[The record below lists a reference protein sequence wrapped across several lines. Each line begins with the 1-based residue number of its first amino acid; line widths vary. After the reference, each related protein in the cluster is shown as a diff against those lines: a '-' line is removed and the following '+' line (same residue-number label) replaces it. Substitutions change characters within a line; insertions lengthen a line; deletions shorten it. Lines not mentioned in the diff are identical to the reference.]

1 MHLRRSGMIDKLK
14 KFWSTQDTLE
24 KTLFWVIMALC
35 LVVGIFSTALSAYER
50 VGMVSV
56 IVGTVCCVLFI
67 VLSIFAYNTRL
78 YAPCHLV
85 MCAIVCMFLQP
96 MLFFACGGF
105 SSAMPLYFIAGIL
118 LLSLGPSGLAKRILF
133 VLSLTVFLATFLV
146 ASLYPQVVV
155 PISHEMIFV
164 DMAVSLVVLGFGVF
178 ALGSYVLRAYEREV
192 VEKKNLVAK
201 LDFLAKHDSLTGLKN
216 RRHLLDYL
224 GNIVWMQRSGYYIVM
239 YRINNIEQLR
249 GTYGPFFCDGIICDV
264 GRLIGQMEL
273 LGGGEC
279 VAYFGNHDFVHVMQ
293 SESEAETLTRAER
306 FRDEV
311 THLSWAE
318 HPDVHIT
325 VSGIVAACNGHGFTN
340 TTQLLQTV
348 YGQLSHFNVTDKDTI
363 RKI

>member
-1 MHLRRSGMIDKLK
+1 MIDKLK
-14 KFWSTQDTLE
+14 KFWSAQDTLE

-35 LVVGIFSTALSAYER
+35 SVVGVCSTILSAYER
-50 VGMVSV
+50 VGMASV
-56 IVGTVCCVLFI
+56 IVGSVCCVLFV
-67 VLSIFAYNTRL
+67 VLSIFAYNTHL
-78 YAPCHLV
+78 YASCHLV
-85 MCAIVCMFLQP
+85 MCGIVCMFLQP

-105 SSAMPLYFIAGIL
+105 ASAMPLYFVAGIL
-118 LLSLGPSGLAKRILF
+118 LLSLGPTGLAKRILF
-133 VLSLTVFLATFLV
+133 VLSLSVFLATFLI
-146 ASLYPQVVV
+146 ASLYPQVVN

-164 DMAVSLVVLGFGVF
+164 DMTVSLVVLGLGVF

-192 VEKKNLVAK
+192 VEKKNLVSK
-201 LDFLAKHDSLTGLKN
+201 LDFLANHDSLTGLSN

-224 GNIVWMQRSGYYIVM
+224 GNIVWMQRNGYYIVM
-239 YRINNIEQLR
+239 YRINDMDQLR
-249 GTYGPFFCDGIICDV
+249 ETYGPFFCDGIICDV

-293 SESEAETLTRAER
+293 VESEAEALTRAEK
-306 FRDEV
+306 FREDV

-318 HPDVHIT
+318 HPDINVT
-325 VSGIVAACNGHGFTN
+325 VSGIVAACNSHGFTN

-348 YGQLSHFNVTDKDTI
+348 YGQLSHFNATDKNTI